1 MFPKKIPCFHPPN
14 TGKTRS
20 DLMHHETNLEA
31 NTQIIHKRKLI
42 PKNSK
47 KRTQKHPH
55 SPNAPVEKHHN
66 RIVIKCLPKHIPQH
80 SEKQMDK
87 TVLSIHPPIAPRL
100 SNLLCTA
107 LLPPS
112 QSTFLFS
119 PHFPFPTQIIH
130 APLCFL

>member
-14 TGKTRS
+14 TGKTQS
-20 DLMHHETNLEA
+20 DLIHHETNLEA
-31 NTQIIHKRKLI
+31 NTQITHKRKPI

-47 KRTQKHPH
+47 KRTKKHPH

-87 TVLSIHPPIAPRL
+87 TALSIHPPIAPRL
-100 SNLLCTA
+100 SNYLDTA
-107 LLPPS
+107 LLYPS
-112 QSTFLFS
+112 LSTFLFS
-119 PHFPFPTQIIH
+119 PHFPFPTQFIH